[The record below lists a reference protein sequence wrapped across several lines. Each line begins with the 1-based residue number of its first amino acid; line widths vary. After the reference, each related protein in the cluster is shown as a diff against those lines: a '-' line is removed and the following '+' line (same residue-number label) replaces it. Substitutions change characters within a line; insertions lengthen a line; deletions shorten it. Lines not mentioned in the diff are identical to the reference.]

1 MGNSW
6 DDGDKDN
13 VENEENAG
21 IELFI
26 DIGDGDSYIGTNEED
41 VDIESCIDIGDGDSE
56 DKDNSGDEIWYGI
69 ESYIG
74 DGD

>member
-26 DIGDGDSYIGTNEED
+26 DIGDGDSYIGTN
-41 VDIESCIDIGDGDSE
+41 GDSR
-56 DKDNSGDEIWYGI
+56 
-69 ESYIG
+69 
-74 DGD
+74 DG